1 VFRKKQ
7 RYGGLPYVSYL
18 FVSFFFHELR
28 KTTYK
33 QAEGLY
39 GSQEEED
46 DGVVAPDERT
56 HQEKLKDLT
65 DFYYNTYMI
74 LSKDDPLKIDD
85 VLNLSLQ
92 EALTYLLYKINK
104 WKREKEEIEKS
115 RKKNRK

>member
-1 VFRKKQ
+1 
-7 RYGGLPYVSYL
+7 
-18 FVSFFFHELR
+18 
-28 KTTYK
+28 
-33 QAEGLY
+33 
-39 GSQEEED
+39 
-46 DGVVAPDERT
+46 
-56 HQEKLKDLT
+56 
-65 DFYYNTYMI
+65 MI